1 MSGWKN
7 PVGKDL
13 HGAEVLEPTVLLHL
27 PRSSSI
33 RRGTDTHRG
42 CKNRPRSFP
51 ASGPSLRLG
60 RGCRC
65 KVARRGTSG
74 GTSGG
79 TLCVLGAASW
89 TMGRMGR
96 VGGRTRSSSCMATE
110 TGKRKCEKKRVVW
123 HLRLVPYSYTSCRQR
138 KGGLDNWA
146 TLNQVK
152 SVREYKGGNLR
163 FCML

>member
-1 MSGWKN
+1 M
-7 PVGKDL
+7 
-13 HGAEVLEPTVLLHL
+13 EVLEPTVLLHL

-42 CKNRPRSFP
+42 CKNRHRSFP
-51 ASGPSLRLG
+51 VSGPSPSPG

-65 KVARRGTSG
+65 KGVRRGTSG

-96 VGGRTRSSSCMATE
+96 EGGRTRSSSRMATE
-110 TGKRKCEKKRVVW
+110 SGKRQCEKKRVVW
-123 HLRLVPYSYTSCRQR
+123 HLRLVPYSYTSRR
-138 KGGLDNWA
+138 YSKGGLRNWA
-146 TLNQVK
+146 TRNEETKCNSMQ
-152 SVREYKGGNLR
+152 RR
-163 FCML
+163 TCDFML